1 MGDSEVPPTRL
12 QCNLNVPGKLDLS
25 LSRSDIGATSSN
37 SKVQGQKYWFMLVKI
52 LTNSNDLRSDG
63 PNPKSDGLQPNSDGV
78 QPTSDEWFESEIH

>member
-1 MGDSEVPPTRL
+1 
-12 QCNLNVPGKLDLS
+12 
-25 LSRSDIGATSSN
+25 
-37 SKVQGQKYWFMLVKI
+37 MLVKI